1 MSVKICFA
9 VLTCMLFIQSA
20 NASTGYK
27 SSIQTNFV
35 KGGESREEVNTP
47 RLKKLAKVTAE
58 QAKKIA
64 LGRFKGVV
72 KQIDLENEDGN
83 LIWSVEVGKHE
94 LAIDA
99 GNGKILAI
107 E

>member
-1 MSVKICFA
+1 MLVCQSV
-9 VLTCMLFIQSA
+9 L
-20 NASTGYK
+20 ASGPLN
-27 SSIQTNFV
+27 SSIKTSYV
-35 KGGESREEVNTP
+35 EGAEALEEINTA
-47 RLKKLAKVTAE
+47 RLHKLAKITAE
-58 QAKKIA
+58 QAKQIA

-72 KQIDLENEDGN
+72 KKIDLENEDGN

-99 GNGKILAI
+99 GNGKILAV